1 MTDKEKFSKFSKEI
15 SHIKNPDVKK
25 LTKEVLKN
33 ADDWFFIEPASSSGK
48 YHPEF
53 ALGPGGL
60 VMHTKAVVYFLYE
73 LFRSEMYNIDEYH
86 QDLLY
91 LSAIAHD
98 IKKYGESTNTGHT
111 VKNHP
116 ELASNFI
123 EKVNKENKNILK
135 KKDVDFIKD
144 CVNKHMGIWGDIKP
158 EDECEKILH
167 IADLLASR
175 REIDIKFT
183 KEEIKEAKP
192 NLNEYIVDF
201 GQYNGKPITDV
212 PIDYLNWCVKN
223 IKNNKTFVKFA
234 KQILKEH
241 EESK

>member
-98 IKKYGESTNTGHT
+98 IKKYGETTNTGHT

-116 ELASNFI
+116 ELASKFI

-135 KKDVDFIKD
+135 KKDIDFIKE
-144 CVNKHMGIWGDIKP
+144 CVDKHMGIWGDKKP
-158 EDECEKILH
+158 ETDDEKILH

-175 REIDIKFT
+175 KEIDIKFT

-201 GQYNGKPITDV
+201 GQYNGKPITDI
-212 PIDYLNWCVKN
+212 PIDYLNWGVKN